1 MADLLQFEV
10 GQEER
15 HKVEFSFDRFSGA
28 TKIKVDGSM
37 VDSQRA
43 MFSSQITKR
52 YEFGV
57 GQAEKHAVTIEK
69 TRKLLLAG
77 FRPSTYRVLVDGQLL
92 LTREL

>member
-1 MADLLQFEV
+1 
-10 GQEER
+10 
-15 HKVEFSFDRFSGA
+15 
-28 TKIKVDGSM
+28 
-37 VDSQRA
+37 
-43 MFSSQITKR
+43 MFSTEITKR